1 MGQMVED
8 VRLAIRTVA
17 DSKFYGC
24 LPGNLPTPDDFEEP
38 ILKALEG

>member
-17 DSKFYGC
+17 DSAFHAQ